1 MPESNQGR
9 NLLFSS
15 FFVLEVEKKSLL
27 SYVVG
32 FFVIQLVA
40 STTCP
45 VRLWRLTIRR
55 DWWQSAAMAQVATV
69 LLLLYPCPYRR
80 LQQQWETSTTFRS
93 RPLACQIKVTIT
105 AVAATICRIDPAA
118 SRSSRPAAAVPT
130 ALRPFPTLI
139 DPSAQSRS
147 RCPAPWVAFLAA
159 PAAPASSISS
169 NNRSNSMTSQRPT
182 IR

>member
-15 FFVLEVEKKSLL
+15 FFVLEVEKEKYFVLL
-27 SYVVG
+27 FVVG

-69 LLLLYPCPYRR
+69 LLLHPCPYRR

-93 RPLACQIKVTIT
+93 RPLACQIKVTT